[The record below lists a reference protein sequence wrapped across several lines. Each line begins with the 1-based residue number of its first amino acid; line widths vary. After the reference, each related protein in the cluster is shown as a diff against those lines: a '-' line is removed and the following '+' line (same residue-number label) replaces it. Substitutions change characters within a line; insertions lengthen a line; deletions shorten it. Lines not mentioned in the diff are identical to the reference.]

1 MCVCCSYFCSC
12 IFRPTPA
19 ILDTAVAVSAGD
31 SGRCQTIMSESLRC
45 SRSRARAGGSR
56 VSNLAAALVCRQPAC
71 TNAENALVPVCAPE
85 AKQSLGE
92 WQSANI
98 LTDHIAMDI
107 GFSKHAYQA
116 QCVTCEEQKF
126 VHVRKNEPWFVAAVG
141 GPSCKRCCLPSV
153 CVLDLLQ
160 DELSDK
166 FDKEGGDDADRGRGE
181 NGENED
187 GATDDLP

>member
-1 MCVCCSYFCSC
+1 MCVCCSYFGSC

-31 SGRCQTIMSESLRC
+31 SGRCRTIMSERFRINDVGVRC
-45 SRSRARAGGSR
+45 NRARAGMGR
-56 VSNLAAALVCRQPAC
+56 RGVSNLAATWVGRQPAC
-71 TNAENALVPVCAPE
+71 TNAENALVLVCAPE

-98 LTDHIAMDI
+98 LTDHIALEA

-126 VHVRKNEPWFVAAVG
+126 VHVNKMHHG
-141 GPSCKRCCLPSV
+141 
-153 CVLDLLQ
+153 LLQ
-160 DELSDK
+160 LWVARVAKCVACPMCVS
-166 FDKEGGDDADRGRGE
+166 
-181 NGENED
+181 
-187 GATDDLP
+187 